1 MLSKWL
7 WEFLFT
13 YYVEELFKLFSR
25 ASEGENIWGQVVSSL
40 RQTSS
45 GQNFVRWR
53 GLAGVR
59 GLTAAV
65 LVDERQLA
73 RAVAGKL

>member
-1 MLSKWL
+1 M
-7 WEFLFT
+7 
-13 YYVEELFKLFSR
+13 
-25 ASEGENIWGQVVSSL
+25 SSL

-65 LVDERQLA
+65 VVDQRQLA